1 MSLQSRDRI
10 TSKRKGSPLA
20 GISKGGTERRIMLR
34 LIKLALALFVFS
46 ITAIGLEAAPA
57 HASTGTGPTAGTVE
71 VEFNSLPLA
80 LVKHVGNSGKFDIKL
95 SPGSYTVFGC
105 GPKKSAN
112 QCSQPQDVTLA
123 TGQVDHIQLVWEL
136 LP

>member
-1 MSLQSRDRI
+1 
-10 TSKRKGSPLA
+10 
-20 GISKGGTERRIMLR
+20 MLR

-57 HASTGTGPTAGTVE
+57 HASTGTGHTAVIVGELGVEGGAYPGGFRPTAGTVE